1 MDESLP
7 QLYGRA
13 VDLRHADIDHD
24 AGQSEGFTTIG
35 IGRRRLTGT
44 SVDVGPADDRVG
56 FLRKAV
62 ACALLPSAC
71 LRGVGIAG
79 APDLADAL
87 DRAGIPVTRLPV
99 TPLMEDGRDC
109 AVGDADGSLSMLVIG
124 NALGDAVRDGD
135 VEAWLARLDTTQG
148 VLAIVRAD
156 APSGVPGGDPGWPDL
171 AGVPD
176 ELQRV
181 SGFGA
186 SLMDRSSGLCLF
198 LRRAPDTL
206 SARARRFIHRE
217 GILTRAG
224 PANLAQATE
233 TGLPNGSLVPA
244 ARPHMPPASAL
255 MPYLERI
262 DSAQWYTN
270 FGSLV
275 REFEAKV
282 CRSYGLAAGCA
293 ATVVNG
299 TSGLTL
305 ALASLHVPRGAL
317 CVVPSWTF
325 CATAHAVVAAGLR
338 PYFVDV
344 DRQTWCLEPE
354 AIDGILA
361 DAPGHVAAIM
371 TVAPFGAPLD
381 VTAWDRV
388 TEATGIPVVIDA
400 AASFDGLSPGRSPA
414 VVSLHATKA
423 MAVGEGGVVVST
435 DPDRV
440 RHIRSLSYFGYDGDR
455 ASRFSGANGKM
466 SEYHAAVGLAQFDR
480 WEDTRRRYL
489 ALAERYRERLGRL
502 PGVALAPWFGGG
514 IVTNTCNVVLEGA
527 DAASWSAWLQ
537 ARGIGTFRWWP
548 EACHTQPAF
557 SGYARSQL
565 PVTEHLN
572 RHMLGIPFHLSLSGR
587 QISQVLSAV
596 VSTVKACAEAA

>member
-1 MDESLP
+1 MDEAFP

-13 VDLRHADIDHD
+13 ADLRRADIDHD
-24 AGQSEGFTTIG
+24 VGQTEGFTTIR
-35 IGRRRLTGT
+35 IGRRRSTGT
-44 SVDVGPADDRVG
+44 SVEVGRADDRVG

-62 ACALLPSAC
+62 ASALLPGGC
-71 LRGVGIAG
+71 LHSIGIAG

-87 DRAGIPVTRLPV
+87 DRAGFPVTRLTV
-99 TPLMEDGRDC
+99 GNDVG
-109 AVGDADGSLSMLVIG
+109 AAGDAGGPLSMLVIG
-124 NALGDAVRDGD
+124 DAGGDAAREGEVG
-135 VEAWLARLDTTQG
+135 AWLARLDTTQG
-148 VLAIVRAD
+148 VLVIVQAD
-156 APSGVPGGDPGWPDL
+156 AQPGVPGGDSGWPDL
-171 AGVPD
+171 PGMPA

-181 SGFGA
+181 SGFGT

-206 SARARRFIHRE
+206 SVRARRFLHRE

-224 PANLAQATE
+224 PANLAQPTE
-233 TGLPNGSLVPA
+233 AAHRNGSLVPA

-293 ATVVNG
+293 ATVANG
-299 TSGLTL
+299 TTGLAL
-305 ALASLHVPRGAL
+305 ALASLHAPRGAL

-344 DRQTWCLEPE
+344 DRQTWSLEPE
-354 AIDGILA
+354 AIDAILA
-361 DAPGHVAAIM
+361 DAPGPVAAIM
-371 TVAPFGAPLD
+371 TVAPFGAPID

-435 DPDRV
+435 DPDRI

-455 ASRFSGANGKM
+455 ASRFSGANAKM
-466 SEYHAAVGLAQFDR
+466 SEYHAAVGLAQFDH

-514 IVTNTCNVVLEGA
+514 IVTNTCNVVLESA
-527 DAASWSAWLQ
+527 TAASWSGRLQ
-537 ARGIGTFRWWP
+537 ARGVSTFRWWP

-557 SGYARSQL
+557 SRYAWSAL
-565 PVTEHLN
+565 PVTEHLD
-572 RHMLGIPFHLSLSGR
+572 RHMLGIPFHLGLSGR
-587 QISQVLSAV
+587 QVSLVLSAV
-596 VSTVKACAEAA
+596 AATVKGCAEGT